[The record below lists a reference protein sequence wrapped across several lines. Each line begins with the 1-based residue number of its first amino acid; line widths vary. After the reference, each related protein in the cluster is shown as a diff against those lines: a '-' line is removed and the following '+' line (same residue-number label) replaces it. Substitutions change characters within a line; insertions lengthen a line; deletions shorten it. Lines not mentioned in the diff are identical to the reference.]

1 MMYLYELP
9 LYATIGKKT
18 VPLNLNWYR
27 NAHYLALAQV
37 KREYTPLADQLFKG
51 GLVRVHYRLVLCD
64 RRRTDATNWIAI
76 ADKFFLDW
84 LVAHGCIPDDN
95 CDHYIGG
102 TWAVEKDLA
111 QSVHR
116 IYAQVEVI
124 R

>member
-27 NAHYLALAQV
+27 NAHYRALAQV
-37 KREYTPLADQLFKG
+37 KREYWPLESHPFKAREI
-51 GLVRVHYRLVLCD
+51 RVHYRLVLCD
-64 RRRTDATNWIAI
+64 RRRTDATNWISV
-76 ADKFFLDW
+76 ADKFFMDW
-84 LVAHGCIPDDN
+84 LVAQGYLPDDN
-95 CDHYIGG
+95 CNHYSGG
-102 TWAVEKDLA
+102 SWAVEKDLA

-116 IYAQVEVI
+116 LYAQVEVI